1 VGSELTP
8 ARGPGTPVQPTPR
21 PGPGAPG
28 TPGPETPDLMRR
40 DVERARERLQ
50 FLAEAGEALVSSLDS
65 WATLDRVATLIVGRI
80 ADGCSIEMV
89 DEEGVIRNVAVAHR
103 EQAKWEQLTRI
114 RRRYPVSLEAP
125 SGLGKVLRTG
135 EPELYPDID
144 EGSLHAGIDDPDHA
158 QDMLALGVRSVM
170 EVPLVAR
177 GRTLGAITLIGTSP
191 DWRFTEEDV
200 PFVSSLAHRAA
211 LAIDNARLFEAE
223 QDARRVAERA
233 AARTRVMQDVTA
245 ALARALTPAEV
256 AEVVLH
262 RGVPAVGAHS
272 GVVAL
277 LNDQGDEL
285 QILSSVGYREGSMR
299 AWRRFPLA
307 AAVPLAEA
315 VRTGLP
321 VMATSMAE
329 VAERYPPLRGSL
341 VPVDHALACIPLA
354 VEGRS
359 IGGMSISFGEER
371 AVGPEDVE
379 LMTALANQCAQ
390 AMERARLYETERR
403 IAETLQ
409 RSLLPQRLPAVDGLM
424 LQARYLPAGRGEQ
437 VGGDWFDAIPLPD
450 GRVGL
455 AVGDVAGHGVR
466 AASVM
471 GQLRHALRAYAFE
484 GASPARVLDRLDR
497 LVKASGDELM
507 ATAVYGV
514 LSPATGELVYALAG
528 HPPPLLVGPQLD
540 VRYLDEGR
548 SVPLGAVDRSVFGEA
563 TARCEPGCTL
573 LLYTDGIVDRRR
585 VPMQESLARLERAAT
600 ERLDLDG
607 LCDRILGEVFD
618 GEDPEDDVALLAV
631 RLAPAEPGPVR
642 MRLPA
647 EPSVLAA
654 LRRRLGS
661 FLSEVGANDVERY
674 EVLVCA
680 SEAGANAIEHA
691 YGLQEAAF
699 ELEAT
704 YRDGQVEVV
713 VRDFGSWREG
723 RRPDRG
729 RGLVLIREFMDSV
742 DVVRGSDGT
751 TVRMRRAL
759 GTST

>member
-1 VGSELTP
+1 MGSELNDGDAGMP
-8 ARGPGTPVQPTPR
+8 EAGP
-21 PGPGAPG
+21 PGR
-28 TPGPETPDLMRR
+28 LNL
-40 DVERARERLQ
+40 ERASERLR
-50 FLAEAGEALVSSLDS
+50 FLAEAGEVLVSSLDS
-65 WATLDRVATLIVGRI
+65 WATLDRIATLIAGRI

-89 DEEGVIRNVAVAHR
+89 EEGGVIRNVAVAHHDR
-103 EQAKWEQLTRI
+103 SKWEQLTRI
-114 RRRYPVSLEAP
+114 RRRYAVSLDA
-125 SGLGKVLRTG
+125 STGLGKVLRTG
-135 EPELYPDID
+135 EPELYSDLTEDVLRRIP
-144 EGSLHAGIDDPDHA
+144 DPDYA
-158 QDMLALGVRSVM
+158 MDMVELGPRSIM

-177 GRTLGAITLIGTSP
+177 GRTLGAITLISTSSR
-191 DWRFTEEDV
+191 WRFTEDDV
-200 PFVSSLAHRAA
+200 PFVNSLAHRAA

-223 QDARRVAERA
+223 QEARRAAERA

-262 RGVPAVGAHS
+262 RGVPAVGAES

-277 LNDQGDEL
+277 LNDEGDQL
-285 QILSSVGYREGSMR
+285 RILSSVGYREGSMR
-299 AWRRFPLA
+299 TWHRFALDA
-307 AAVPLAEA
+307 TVPLAEA

-321 VMATSMAE
+321 VIATSMAE
-329 VAERYPPLRGSL
+329 MAERYPPLRGSL
-341 VPVDHALACIPLA
+341 VEVDHALVCIPLA

-359 IGGMSISFGEER
+359 IGGMSISFGEDR

-379 LMTALANQCAQ
+379 LMTALAGQCAQ

-409 RSLLPQRLPAVDGLM
+409 RSLLPQRLPAVDGLVM
-424 LQARYLPAGRGEQ
+424 QARYLPAGRGEQ

-484 GASPARVLDRLDR
+484 GASPAQVLDRLDR

-507 ATAVYGV
+507 ATVVYGV
-514 LSPATGELVYALAG
+514 LSLATGELVYALAG
-528 HPPPLLVGPQLD
+528 HPPPLLVDGDLS
-540 VRYLDEGR
+540 VRYLDQAR
-548 SVPLGAVDRSVFGEA
+548 SVPLGAVDQSVFHEA
-563 TARCEPGCTL
+563 TATLGPGGTL
-573 LLYTDGIVDRRR
+573 LLYTDGVVDRRR
-585 VPMQESLARLERAAT
+585 VPMEESASRLERAAA

-607 LCDRILGEVFD
+607 LCDRVLDVVFD
-618 GEDPEDDVALLAV
+618 GEEPEDDVALLTV
-631 RLAPAEPGPVR
+631 RLSPTELGPVR

-647 EPSVLAA
+647 EPAVLAT

-661 FLSEVGANDVERY
+661 FLAEVGANEAQRY

-691 YGLQEAAF
+691 YGLE
-699 ELEAT
+699 EAT
-704 YRDGQVEVV
+704 FEVQASYQGGQVELV
-713 VRDFGSWREG
+713 VRDFGSWKEA
-723 RRPDRG
+723 RRPNRG

-751 TVRMRRAL
+751 TVRMRRSL
-759 GTST
+759 GGSA